1 MENHRN
7 VLIVDDSGTIR
18 AGIKLVLQQAKL
30 FDGYFDCADAQSALQ
45 LLNEKIFE
53 VVLCDIIM
61 PNMDGFEFLRR
72 VKSQDVFKDLPVIL
86 LTGQDT
92 VAQKI
97 KGLELGASDYLTK
110 PFDPGELIARVK
122 VQQKVKRLQDE
133 LKIAKQKYREL
144 AITDF
149 LTGIINRRHF
159 MDLYLKEFSRS
170 KRFHANMSVIFF
182 DLDNFKKI
190 NDTMGHLQG
199 DRVLKNLTKLVT
211 AQIRQYDVFGRYGGE
226 EFILMLPQTDFDAA
240 MKVAEKIRSTV
251 EGTHFDKMDG
261 PGKVTISLGVSSF
274 PLQDVE
280 TGEQLIKLADEAQY
294 EAKQQGKN
302 RVMTLVESAK

>member
-1 MENHRN
+1 MENRRN

-30 FDGYFDCADAQSALQ
+30 FDGYFDCADAQSALG
-45 LLNEKIFE
+45 LLKEETFE

-72 VKSQDVFKDLPVIL
+72 VKSQEAFVDLPVIL

-149 LTGIINRRHF
+149 LTGITNRRHF
-159 MDLYLKEFSRS
+159 MELYLKEFSRS
-170 KRFHANMSVIFF
+170 KRFVAHLSLIFF

-190 NDTMGHLQG
+190 NDTLGHLQG
-199 DRVLKNLTKLVT
+199 DRVLKTLTKLVT
-211 AQIRQYDVFGRYGGE
+211 SQIRRYDVFARYGGE
-226 EFILMLPQTDFDAA
+226 EFILMLPQTGFDAA
-240 MKVAEKIRSTV
+240 MMVAEKIRSTV
-251 EGTHFDKMDG
+251 ETTHFEGMEA
-261 PGKVTISLGVSSF
+261 PGSVTISLGVSSF
-274 PLQDVE
+274 PLQKVE

-302 RVMTLVESAK
+302 RVMTLVETSQ